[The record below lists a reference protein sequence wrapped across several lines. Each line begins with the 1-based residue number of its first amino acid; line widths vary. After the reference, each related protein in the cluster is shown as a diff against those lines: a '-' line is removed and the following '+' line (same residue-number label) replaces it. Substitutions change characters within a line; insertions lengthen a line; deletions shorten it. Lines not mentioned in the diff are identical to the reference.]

1 MNPDAAAI
9 RYSVLAFGDARTS
22 RRDTLAAMPT
32 PAERRAL
39 LFFSGLMVLGSGVRA
54 SAALSGAERAPSVVG
69 GQPAL
74 EQQIAAVDTARA
86 RSASKKKGRST
97 SKKKSGSTS
106 SSSGGTRS
114 AGSRLSRGSAV
125 SESGGDVQTTVY
137 YTSTKPGKVDVDL
150 ADAAALEGLPRI
162 GPVMAARIVANRD
175 SLGPF
180 GSLKELQRVKG
191 VGPALARVVSPY
203 VTFSLRRRPSRVKEP
218 AGRASSEKEQRHPRS

>member
-1 MNPDAAAI
+1 
-9 RYSVLAFGDARTS
+9 
-22 RRDTLAAMPT
+22 MPT

-39 LFFSGLMVLGSGVRA
+39 LFFSGLMVLGSGMRA
-54 SAALSGAERAPSVVG
+54 SAALSGAERAPSAVE

-86 RSASKKKGRST
+86 RSSSSRKPRSGR
-97 SKKKSGSTS
+97 KKSASSASTS
-106 SSSGGTRS
+106 STSSVSSSRDSRSSGARL
-114 AGSRLSRGSAV
+114 AGRRAV

-137 YTSTKPGKVDVDL
+137 YTSTRPEKVDVDL
-150 ADAAALEGLPRI
+150 ANAAALEGLPRI

-191 VGPALARVVSPY
+191 VGPALARALSPY
-203 VTFSLRRRPSRVKEP
+203 VTFSLRPRPSRVKEP
-218 AGRASSEKEQRHPRS
+218 AGRPGP

>member
-1 MNPDAAAI
+1 
-9 RYSVLAFGDARTS
+9 
-22 RRDTLAAMPT
+22 MPT

-54 SAALSGAERAPSVVG
+54 SAALSGAERAPGAVG

-86 RSASKKKGRST
+86 RSST
-97 SKKKSGSTS
+97 AKKSRSSKRKKSATS
-106 SSSGGTRS
+106 SSTGRSSSTGSSSAGTRS
-114 AGSRLSRGSAV
+114 SRSLLAGRRAV
-125 SESGGDVQTTVY
+125 SESGGGVPTTVY

-180 GSLKELQRVKG
+180 GSLRELQRVKG
-191 VGPALARVVSPY
+191 IGPSLAEVVSPY
-203 VTFSLRRRPSRVKEP
+203 VTFSLRPRPSRVKEP
-218 AGRASSEKEQRHPRS
+218 AGRPSPERARRHP